1 MSGKATGYVTTKS
14 RYKNGIFEPRD
25 EVKGDVARILFYLM
39 IRYNEADS
47 YKLTTV
53 ATSVEM
59 LLRWNE
65 ADPVDSWEMN
75 RNNVIEGIQGNRNP
89 FIDHPELAS
98 VLFK

>member
-1 MSGKATGYVTTKS
+1 
-14 RYKNGIFEPRD
+14 
-25 EVKGDVARILFYLM
+25 
-39 IRYNEADS
+39 
-47 YKLTTV
+47 
-53 ATSVEM
+53 M